1 MKRLKQDSSTSK
13 VSQGQGPNQEPA
25 NKCLDLTLPK
35 PEEESAS
42 ATHSENSSA
51 MEVEG
56 EKGEM
61 SRSDSDKEAS
71 KEMTDLLE
79 RIVRGYHELTPRI
92 MSLSDDEARAILK
105 EGYVSLL

>member
-13 VSQGQGPNQEPA
+13 VNQGQGPNQEPA
-25 NKCLDLTLPK
+25 NCLDLTLPK

-56 EKGEM
+56 EM

-71 KEMTDLLE
+71 KEMADLLE

>member
-13 VSQGQGPNQEPA
+13 VSQSQGPNQEPA

-51 MEVEG
+51 MEVE
-56 EKGEM
+56 GEM

>member
-13 VSQGQGPNQEPA
+13 VRQGQGPNQEPA

-51 MEVEG
+51 MEVE
-56 EKGEM
+56 GEM

>member
-25 NKCLDLTLPK
+25 NKCFDLTLPK

-51 MEVEG
+51 IEVE
-56 EKGEM
+56 GEM